1 MADGMRCQQNW
12 SQSAICSEYDLPKNA
27 EPYAKLARQMAL
39 PQTACLALP
48 GPIGP
53 VPGTPNG
60 RAWYSEED
68 EDESPTVSIILCLLC
83 LVGSVGVIQLLSGRA
98 PHNLYVRKYMHK
110 TYSVKP
116 CHLSCCMFGML
127 H

>member
-1 MADGMRCQQNW
+1 MKRCQQNW

-60 RAWYSEED
+60 RAWYTEED
-68 EDESPTVSIILCLLC
+68 EDESATVSMTTFPPHPF
-83 LVGSVGVIQLLSGRA
+83 GSSWVIQLLLDGA
-98 PHNLYVRKYMHK
+98 P
-110 TYSVKP
+110 
-116 CHLSCCMFGML
+116 
-127 H
+127 

>member
-1 MADGMRCQQNW
+1 MV
-12 SQSAICSEYDLPKNA
+12 
-27 EPYAKLARQMAL
+27 L

-68 EDESPTVSIILCLLC
+68 DDGSFTVRLTLCLPC
-83 LVGSVGVIQLLSGRA
+83 LVCLYESYSEMAFQ
-98 PHNLYVRKYMHK
+98 NLHVCSHI
-110 TYSVKP
+110 
-116 CHLSCCMFGML
+116 HE
-127 H
+127 

>member
-1 MADGMRCQQNW
+1 
-12 SQSAICSEYDLPKNA
+12 
-27 EPYAKLARQMAL
+27 MAL

-68 EDESPTVSIILCLLC
+68 EDESPTVSITICLPC
-83 LVGSVGVIQLLSGRA
+83 LFG
-98 PHNLYVRKYMHK
+98 YV
-110 TYSVKP
+110 
-116 CHLSCCMFGML
+116 
-127 H
+127 